1 MPDMPRE
8 VQEAYE
14 RAIQKL
20 SAHSEPLPP
29 WETLALELKEA
40 FIYVYYEGRMNG
52 IKEVRDLRAD

>member
-29 WETLALELKEA
+29 C
-40 FIYVYYEGRMNG
+40 
-52 IKEVRDLRAD
+52 